1 MIVLSC
7 TQFTKFTRINLI
19 NLISLMSLITL
30 ITHDCFITHPIY
42 EVCHGH
48 VSIQQEPNLRIFVE
62 SDSLLRL
69 HLNLL
74 LKTVSCIT
82 LMLLLIYSNFKRT
95 NHSFDETTRNFSNH
109 NHLITLITL
118 QTQQSLKQAI
128 NSITLYHL
136 LKQFYIQTRSHLRLI
151 FLFQMTFWMASEP
164 PSRVSAFSQ
173 TRSYCNLWYI
183 QLIKLAAVKVACT
196 YLLCSAVRSRRP
208 GRYMHCSHL
217 FPSSSRS
224 APRCISP
231 NRTQAVH
238 NFRVLAQV
246 QF

>member
-1 MIVLSC
+1 VEVHNGAGQKGMIVLSC

-118 QTQQSLKQAI
+118 
-128 NSITLYHL
+128 
-136 LKQFYIQTRSHLRLI
+136 
-151 FLFQMTFWMASEP
+151 
-164 PSRVSAFSQ
+164 
-173 TRSYCNLWYI
+173 
-183 QLIKLAAVKVACT
+183 
-196 YLLCSAVRSRRP
+196 
-208 GRYMHCSHL
+208 
-217 FPSSSRS
+217 
-224 APRCISP
+224 
-231 NRTQAVH
+231 
-238 NFRVLAQV
+238 
-246 QF
+246 